1 MLIGIIVALPEELS
15 TLTPKKLMR
24 GQSLFINEDLVIMY
38 SGTGRE
44 NAITAANKLISK
56 GVKGLISWGC
66 AGALAPNLASG
77 TLLFPETII
86 TATGETLN
94 VSENW
99 LTHVKKNLPIVHR
112 SVILVES
119 LSLIESPEEKQQL
132 HEKNQA
138 VAVDM
143 ESAAIVQAAQTA
155 GIYSLVIRT
164 ISDSVDIQLPSI
176 ISKSMNAEGEVQQD
190 KLLRLLLTHPQQ
202 LPALIKV
209 GFHFQAAKN
218 KLKAVSQHLDTIV
231 NF

>member
-15 TLTPKKLMR
+15 TLTAQKLVR
-24 GQSLFINEDLVIMY
+24 GQSLFIQDDLVIIY
-38 SGTGRE
+38 SGTGRD
-44 NAITAANKLISK
+44 NAIKAVNKLIAK

-66 AGALAPNLASG
+66 AGALVPNLASG
-77 TLLFPETII
+77 TLLFPEKII

-119 LSLIESPEEKQQL
+119 LHLIESPEAKHQL
-132 HEKNQA
+132 HEKTQA

-155 GIYSLVIRT
+155 GLDSLVIRT
-164 ISDSVDIQLPSI
+164 ISDSVNIQLPSI
-176 ISKSMNAEGEVQQD
+176 ISKSMNINGEVERD

-231 NF
+231 GF

>member
-15 TLTPKKLMR
+15 TLTAQKLVR
-24 GQSLFINEDLVIMY
+24 GQSLFIQDDLVIIY
-38 SGTGRE
+38 SGTGRD
-44 NAITAANKLISK
+44 NAIKAVNKLIAK

-66 AGALAPNLASG
+66 AGALVPNLASG
-77 TLLFPETII
+77 TLLFPEKII
-86 TATGETLN
+86 TATGEILN

-99 LTHVKKNLPIVHR
+99 LTYVKKNLPIVHR

-119 LSLIESPEEKQQL
+119 LHLIESPEAKHQL
-132 HEKNQA
+132 HEKTQA

-155 GIYSLVIRT
+155 GLDSLVIRT
-164 ISDSVDIQLPSI
+164 ISDSVNIQLPSI
-176 ISKSMNAEGEVQQD
+176 ISKSMNINGEVERD

-231 NF
+231 GF